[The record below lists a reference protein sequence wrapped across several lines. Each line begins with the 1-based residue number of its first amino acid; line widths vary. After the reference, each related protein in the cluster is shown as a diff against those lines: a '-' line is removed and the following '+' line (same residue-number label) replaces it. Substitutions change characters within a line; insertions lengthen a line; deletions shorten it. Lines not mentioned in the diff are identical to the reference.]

1 MQRKKD
7 IFVPGALELT
17 EHAIHL
23 LRRRGAAALA
33 DYFIGALP
41 FTFGLLYFWSDMT
54 LSPDATWY
62 CAPAAAGVAL
72 LFIWMKFWQ
81 VRFCRRLW
89 YVLNDDVP
97 EQWSWARNLSVA
109 ARQTLL
115 HASGMVMV
123 PLAALIMVPFGW
135 VYAFYQNV
143 SIMDAPDTASL
154 KGLFREAAQQSG
166 LWPGQNHLLLSII
179 SIFALFVMINVAI
192 ALIFLPN
199 LLKKLFDIETAFTLG
214 GLHAMTNITFLAVV
228 IALTYLCV
236 DPIIKATYTLR
247 CFYGLSRVTGDDL
260 QAALKPFLKVGLLCV
275 LIWINSGA
283 GGWAQGLSDPVSS
296 QTKDDSQYIE
306 QLDQTIEKVLQQ
318 RRFAWRMPHD
328 TNAPS
333 QEKNDNWLARA
344 LRWTREKIEAVFKSL
359 DRWLDAFSE
368 WLRKRFSL
376 NDTGVSSQAQWR
388 GIVRLIFYGVG
399 LVLLLFLVVTLWR
412 WLMAKRTARR
422 SMVARVQVDRSIDM
436 DDETLAATDLPEGQW
451 VSMAKTLMAEGD
463 YRKAL
468 RAFYLAVLANLGDHG
483 RIVIARYKS
492 NREYQMELARR
503 AHAEPELLQ
512 LFSHCMVAFEQVWY
526 GMYPVAQEQ
535 LHNFMRDQERI
546 TILVQSSP

>member
-1 MQRKKD
+1 MRRRKD
-7 IFVPGALELT
+7 FFVPGALGLT
-17 EHAIHL
+17 EQAIHL
-23 LRRRGAAALA
+23 LCRRGAAALA
-33 DYFIGALP
+33 DYYIGALP

-54 LSPDATWY
+54 LSPDATWH

-89 YVLNDDVP
+89 HVLNDDAP
-97 EQWSWARNLSVA
+97 EQWPWARNLAIV

-123 PLAALIMVPFGW
+123 PLAALIMAPFGW
-135 VYAFYQNV
+135 VYAFYQNL
-143 SIMDAPDTASL
+143 SIVDAPDTASL
-154 KGLFREAAQQSG
+154 KGLIREAAQQSR
-166 LWPGQNHLLLSII
+166 LWPGQNHLLLTII
-179 SIFALFVMINVAI
+179 STFALFVMINVAI
-192 ALIFLPN
+192 ALIFLPH

-214 GLHAMTNITFLAVV
+214 GLHAMTNTTFLAVV

-236 DPIIKATYTLR
+236 DPIVKATYALR
-247 CFYGLSRVTGDDL
+247 CFYGLSRITGDDL
-260 QAALKPFLKVGLLCV
+260 QAALKPFLRVCLLCG
-275 LIWINSGA
+275 LIWVNSGA
-283 GGWAQGLSDPVSS
+283 GGWAQGLPDSVSS
-296 QTKDDSQYIE
+296 QTKGDSEYNE

-318 RRFAWRMPHD
+318 RRFAWRMPRD
-328 TNAPS
+328 TNATT
-333 QEKNDNWLARA
+333 QEKNDSWLARA
-344 LRWTREKIEAVFKSL
+344 LRWASEKIEAAFKSL

-376 NDTGVSSQAQWR
+376 NDAGVSSQAQWR

-399 LVLLLFLVVTLWR
+399 LVLLLFLAVTLWR

-422 SMVARVQVDRSIDM
+422 AMAAKVQVDHPIDIN
-436 DDETLAATDLPEGQW
+436 DETLAANDLPEGQW
-451 VSMAKTLMAEGD
+451 VTMAKTLMAEGD

-512 LFSHCMVAFEQVWY
+512 LFSQCMAAFERVWY

-535 LHNFMRDQERI
+535 VHNFMRDQERI
-546 TILVQSSP
+546 TTLVQSSP